1 MKQIK
6 KIILLS
12 ILIIVAICQ
21 LSHNVFA
28 YTIDEVKE
36 MINYH
41 TVEEDGEPEEYD
53 ILIDSSLLKDYVEVP
68 NIRTTIEPILY
79 NNDGI
84 YGLLN
89 INFFDLSA
97 GSSNTEWGT
106 IASFVRTFF
115 RVSLYIAVAGM
126 LTLLI
131 YMAVVLVSSSI
142 SSKDKTIMPMGGAVL
157 GGNGNPRKRQREKS
171 LVEQWIISV
180 ILLALIA
187 FIINLSISFSGI
199 INNIATSNA
208 VSTDSIIIYVAD
220 LGGEENPDEADIDT
234 TDAYY
239 FTTNLEGALMFQ
251 TQYDWKD
258 NAVEN
263 ITNFICGMTL
273 TIFKI
278 FIYVVFLIR
287 MLLVAVLIAI
297 APIVI
302 LISAFDKIYG
312 NKGYIKDW
320 FKLLLYLLLLRPI
333 VGILYYLLIQSKPN
347 LVTNAPFYM
356 FFIVILLIIAIIV
369 SIKMA
374 YRSVKKTAGDIGKRV
389 NAKK

>member
-12 ILIIVAICQ
+12 ILIFMAICQ
-21 LSHNVFA
+21 VSSNVFA
-28 YTIDEVKE
+28 YTIDEIKE
-36 MINYH
+36 MIDYH
-41 TVEEDGEPEEYD
+41 TVEEDGEPEKYD
-53 ILIDSSLLKDYVEVP
+53 ILVDSSLLKDYVEFP
-68 NIRTTIEPILY
+68 CIRTTIEPILY

-89 INFFDLSA
+89 VEFFDSAA
-97 GSSNTEWGT
+97 GSTNTAWGS

-115 RVSLYIAVAGM
+115 RVSLYIAAAGM

-142 SSKDKTIMPMGGAVL
+142 SSKDKTIMPMGDAVL
-157 GGNGNPRKRQREKS
+157 GGNENPRKRQREKS

-187 FIINLSISFSGI
+187 FIINLAISFSGVI
-199 INNIATSNA
+199 TNIATSNA
-208 VSTDSIIIYVAD
+208 VSSDSIVIYVAD
-220 LGGEENPDEADIDT
+220 LGGEKNPDEADIDT

-251 TQYDWKD
+251 TQYDWED
-258 NAVEN
+258 NAVTN
-263 ITNFICGMTL
+263 ITNFICGITL

-287 MLLVAVLIAI
+287 MLLVAALIAI

-302 LISAFDKIYG
+302 LISGFDKIYG
-312 NKGYIKDW
+312 NRGYIKDW
-320 FKLLLYLLLLRPI
+320 FKLLLYLLLLRPV
-333 VGILYYLLIQSKPN
+333 VGILYYLLIQTKTN
-347 LVTNAPFYM
+347 VVENAPFYM
-356 FFIVILLIIAIIV
+356 LFIVILLTIAIIT

-374 YRSVKKTAGDIGKRV
+374 YRSVKKTAKDIGKRI
-389 NAKK
+389 NSKK

>member
-1 MKQIK
+1 
-6 KIILLS
+6 
-12 ILIIVAICQ
+12 
-21 LSHNVFA
+21 
-28 YTIDEVKE
+28 
-36 MINYH
+36 
-41 TVEEDGEPEEYD
+41 
-53 ILIDSSLLKDYVEVP
+53 
-68 NIRTTIEPILY
+68 
-79 NNDGI
+79 
-84 YGLLN
+84 
-89 INFFDLSA
+89 
-97 GSSNTEWGT
+97 
-106 IASFVRTFF
+106 
-115 RVSLYIAVAGM
+115 
-126 LTLLI
+126 
-131 YMAVVLVSSSI
+131 
-142 SSKDKTIMPMGGAVL
+142 
-157 GGNGNPRKRQREKS
+157 
-171 LVEQWIISV
+171 
-180 ILLALIA
+180 
-187 FIINLSISFSGI
+187 
-199 INNIATSNA
+199 
-208 VSTDSIIIYVAD
+208 
-220 LGGEENPDEADIDT
+220 
-234 TDAYY
+234 
-239 FTTNLEGALMFQ
+239 MFQ

-263 ITNFICGMTL
+263 ITNFICGITL

-369 SIKMA
+369 SIKMV